1 MLRKYLDYEK
11 IKDLYSYGDIV
22 WLEEIDRE
30 LSKIETENKEE
41 QIAIEK
47 ADAMSQILW
56 EMNDVF
62 MSTENIHCLY
72 KYYDKTH
79 DLYAEM
85 KVDLTE
91 ILGIEDMWEEI

>member
-11 IKDLYSYGDIV
+11 IKDSYSYGDIV

-30 LSKIETENKEE
+30 LNKIITGDKEE
-41 QIAIEK
+41 QIALEK
-47 ADAMSQILW
+47 ADTMSGLIW
-56 EMNDVF
+56 AMNDIIIQ
-62 MSTENIHCLY
+62 TENSKYLD

-91 ILGIEDMWEEI
+91 ILGIDSMWEEI

>member
-11 IKDLYSYGDIV
+11 IKKEYSYGDIV

-30 LSKIETENKEE
+30 LSKIKTENKEE

-47 ADAMSQILW
+47 ADAMSGLIW
-56 EMNDVF
+56 AMNDVIIQ
-62 MSTENIHCLY
+62 TENIKNLD